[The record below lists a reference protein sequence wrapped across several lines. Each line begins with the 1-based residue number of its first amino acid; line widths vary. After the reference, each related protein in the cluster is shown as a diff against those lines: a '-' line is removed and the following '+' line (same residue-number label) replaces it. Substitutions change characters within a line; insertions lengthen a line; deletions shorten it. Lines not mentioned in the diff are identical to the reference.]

1 MPTTFNWISLGTP
14 RNATGGIVTVD
25 PSEII
30 AGAENASSLLTAAS
44 GSGPRVFGSQGAP
57 LYNSITSATMINRSG
72 SDNALDTDTAV
83 GTSADR
89 FTTNIGAGVQT
100 FNFDALVNY
109 NGTVTYADGSTASN
123 VTLLVVQAETGELFL
138 APPPATGSNAALT
151 LKPIQSIRLDS
162 VANNDVNLLIDRQLG
177 IFDDGFVDGTAG
189 ADLIGPSYVEPAA
202 GGSDR
207 IDGNDGLTSAG
218 TNFNDD
224 RIRAGAG
231 NDTIDGGLGN
241 DLIDAG
247 EGNDLVNLTGTFGND
262 TITGGAGSDTLSGA
276 TLTGASTVT
285 FNGGSGTFASGGSTA
300 SFNTIEAVT
309 TGSGADTVTI
319 SGAVAGSFA
328 TGAGADTITAGG
340 SGADTINTGE
350 GDDLVNLTGT
360 FGSDTITGGAGSDTL
375 SGATLTGPSTVTFTN
390 GNGTFANGG
399 STASFNT
406 IEAITTGAGADTVNA
421 ATNTSA
427 ASFALGAGNDSF
439 TGGLGAETI
448 DGGAGDDTIV
458 SGGGADVVNAGDG
471 QDLVDAG
478 EGNDYVDA
486 GAGNDTV
493 AGGAGNDTLL
503 GGTGDDQLSG
513 GSGDDSLLGGA
524 GNDVL
529 LGGDGNDYLDGG
541 PGADTLTGG
550 AGNDVFV
557 VSNGDLITDFTTGDP
572 ANNDSV
578 DLTAFYND
586 DNLAIINA
594 QRVSAGLTPY
604 NSALGWLRADQ
615 ADDGVLNSIRTDAG
629 FAENV
634 TLRIQNGGTAVT
646 AAQLTEGST
655 SVLCF
660 GSDALIQT
668 VDGPVPAGAL
678 KVGDMVMTRDNGAQP
693 IRWIGQRV
701 IDAAAL
707 ADRPAL
713 APIRIRAGALGQALP
728 SSDLIVSPQHRILVR
743 SKIATRMVG
752 APEVLVAAKQ
762 LMAADGIDVADDLA
776 EVTYVHFL
784 FDDHQIVLSNG
795 AETESLHTGQE
806 ALKAVP
812 VEARAEILALF
823 PDLADGTSRAAV
835 RPMLTGRLGRKLA
848 ERHARNRKALV
859 A

>member
-1 MPTTFNWISLGTP
+1 M
-14 RNATGGIVTVD
+14 
-25 PSEII
+25 
-30 AGAENASSLLTAAS
+30 
-44 GSGPRVFGSQGAP
+44 
-57 LYNSITSATMINRSG
+57 
-72 SDNALDTDTAV
+72 
-83 GTSADR
+83 
-89 FTTNIGAGVQT
+89 
-100 FNFDALVNY
+100 
-109 NGTVTYADGSTASN
+109 
-123 VTLLVVQAETGELFL
+123 
-138 APPPATGSNAALT
+138 
-151 LKPIQSIRLDS
+151 
-162 VANNDVNLLIDRQLG
+162 
-177 IFDDGFVDGTAG
+177 
-189 ADLIGPSYVEPAA
+189 
-202 GGSDR
+202 
-207 IDGNDGLTSAG
+207 
-218 TNFNDD
+218 
-224 RIRAGAG
+224 
-231 NDTIDGGLGN
+231 
-241 DLIDAG
+241 
-247 EGNDLVNLTGTFGND
+247 
-262 TITGGAGSDTLSGA
+262 
-276 TLTGASTVT
+276 
-285 FNGGSGTFASGGSTA
+285 
-300 SFNTIEAVT
+300 
-309 TGSGADTVTI
+309 
-319 SGAVAGSFA
+319 
-328 TGAGADTITAGG
+328 
-340 SGADTINTGE
+340 
-350 GDDLVNLTGT
+350 
-360 FGSDTITGGAGSDTL
+360 
-375 SGATLTGPSTVTFTN
+375 
-390 GNGTFANGG
+390 
-399 STASFNT
+399 
-406 IEAITTGAGADTVNA
+406 
-421 ATNTSA
+421 
-427 ASFALGAGNDSF
+427 
-439 TGGLGAETI
+439 
-448 DGGAGDDTIV
+448 
-458 SGGGADVVNAGDG
+458 
-471 QDLVDAG
+471 
-478 EGNDYVDA
+478 
-486 GAGNDTV
+486 
-493 AGGAGNDTLL
+493 
-503 GGTGDDQLSG
+503 
-513 GSGDDSLLGGA
+513 
-524 GNDVL
+524 
-529 LGGDGNDYLDGG
+529 
-541 PGADTLTGG
+541 TGG

-655 SVLCF
+655 SVVCF
-660 GSDALIQT
+660 GSDALIET

-752 APEVLVAAKQ
+752 APEVLVAAKR

-835 RPMLTGRLGRKLA
+835 RPMLTGRLGRRLA
-848 ERHARNRKALV
+848 ERHARNRRRWSPEDGKGVPILARLLLNR
-859 A
+859 AGAFA